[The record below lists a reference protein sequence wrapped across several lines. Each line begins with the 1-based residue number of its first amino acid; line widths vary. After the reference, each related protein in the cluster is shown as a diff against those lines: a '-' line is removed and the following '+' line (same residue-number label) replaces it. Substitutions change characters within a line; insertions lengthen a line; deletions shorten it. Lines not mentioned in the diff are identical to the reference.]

1 MRREKKEENNL
12 YETKRRQETES
23 LETWAKKSLK

>member
-1 MRREKKEENNL
+1 MVKIVNEGGKKEENNL

-23 LETWAKKSLK
+23 LET